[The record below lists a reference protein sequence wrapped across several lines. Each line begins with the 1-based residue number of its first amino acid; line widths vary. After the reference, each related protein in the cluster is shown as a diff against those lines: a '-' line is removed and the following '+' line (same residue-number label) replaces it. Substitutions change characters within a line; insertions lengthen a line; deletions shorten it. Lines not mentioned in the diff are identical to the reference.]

1 MRPGAEFFAVSHRVG
16 APTVAPAHGLING
29 TVAPHSPWQSPVPYL
44 FGGLAAMLGLIAFAL
59 LILACSYWKLSG
71 YLDGDRDGQAA
82 GDADGEKASASGAAR
97 PAMDFLEHV
106 VVIMA
111 GDERPTFL
119 AKPAASRAAEVEL
132 ATAAAAA
139 SALAGGEGQEKK
151 ADEQGSEA
159 SSHLGADS
167 ASPSRDHHD
176 MTSRSQVHDQDS
188 TDQSRDYHHDDQ
200 DAASQSSSTTALQES
215 SQ

>member
-1 MRPGAEFFAVSHRVG
+1 MRPGAEFVAMSHRAG
-16 APTVAPAHGLING
+16 APTAAPGHGLING

-71 YLDGDRDGQAA
+71 YLDGDRDGQAT

-132 ATAAAAA
+132 ATAAAAG
-139 SALAGGEGQEKK
+139 SALAGGEEQEKK
-151 ADEQGSEA
+151 VDEQGSEA

-176 MTSRSQVHDQDS
+176 ATSRSRVH
-188 TDQSRDYHHDDQ
+188 DQ
-200 DAASQSSSTTALQES
+200 DAASQSRDHHHHDDHDHESSSTTALQES
-215 SQ
+215 S

>member
-1 MRPGAEFFAVSHRVG
+1 MRPGAEFVTMSHRAG
-16 APTVAPAHGLING
+16 APTAAPGHGLMNG
-29 TVAPHSPWQSPVPYL
+29 TAAPHSTWQSPVPYL
-44 FGGLAAMLGLIAFAL
+44 FGGLAAMLGLIALAL

-82 GDADGEKASASGAAR
+82 GDADGEKGSASGAAR

-119 AKPAASRAAEVEL
+119 AKPVTSRAAEAEL
-132 ATAAAAA
+132 AAATAPEA
-139 SALAGGEGQEKK
+139 SPRAGDDGQEKK
-151 ADEQGSEA
+151 VDEQGCEVISQ
-159 SSHLGADS
+159 LGGDPADS
-167 ASPSRDHHD
+167 ASRSRD
-176 MTSRSQVHDQDS
+176 R
-188 TDQSRDYHHDDQ
+188 Q
-200 DAASQSSSTTALQES
+200 DAASHSHDNHHHHDHESSSTTALQES